1 MGGHSKPKQII
12 RSSTSTNGPTPIA
25 TTGQVKIATS
35 QPNNTATTPPT
46 NTAVTN
52 HKKRKPK
59 INVTNM
65 FNSGAKV
72 VGKGVNM
79 VSKIKI
85 PSLGGGGISTT
96 TLMIGGVLVGA
107 VLLLKR
113 WGKKSK

>member
-1 MGGHSKPKQII
+1 MGGHSKPKHFTK
-12 RSSTSTNGPTPIA
+12 SATSANGPTPIA

-35 QPNNTATTPPT
+35 QPNNTLTSPAT
-46 NTAVTN
+46 NTAVPN

-59 INVTNM
+59 INLTNM

-72 VGKGVNM
+72 VGSGVKDI
-79 VSKIKI
+79 SKIKI
-85 PSLGGGGISTT
+85 PKLGGGGISTT

-113 WGKKSK
+113 